1 MSTRLNRPGES
12 SQVGSRVM
20 GYLYP
25 DKTLIKCRGHF
36 GWELDTNLLSLLL
49 SLHLQVSK
57 ILKVKYLLGEG
68 KLNLGPK
75 ELRVLKFPASSD
87 A

>member
-20 GYLYP
+20 HYSYL
-25 DKTLIKCRGHF
+25 DKTLLKCRGHF

-57 ILKVKYLLGEG
+57 ILKVKYLLGEE
-68 KLNLGPK
+68 KLHLMPK
-75 ELRVLKFPASSD
+75 RI
-87 A
+87 